1 MKTQFKVEKMMCGG
15 CSSNIKK
22 ALSDVAEIDAIDID
36 LENKIVTIEGE
47 IKADEIASIMTKAGY
62 PATVI

>member
-15 CSSNIKK
+15 CSSNIEK
-22 ALSDVAEIDAIDID
+22 ALSDVAEIDAIEID
-36 LENKIVTIEGE
+36 LENKIVTIEGD
-47 IKADEIASIMTKAGY
+47 IKADEIASIITKAGY